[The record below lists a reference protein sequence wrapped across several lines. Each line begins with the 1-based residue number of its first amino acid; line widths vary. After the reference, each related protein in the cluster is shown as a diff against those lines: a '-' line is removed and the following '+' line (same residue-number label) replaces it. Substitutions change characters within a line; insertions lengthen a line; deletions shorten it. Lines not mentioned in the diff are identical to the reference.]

1 MSQAAYLIPPEQADP
16 DTILMAFLDMVKDR
30 GLSLYPA
37 QEEAILEIM
46 AGKHVILNTPTGSG
60 KSLVASALHYKG
72 LCEKRR
78 SFYTCPIKALV
89 SEKFF
94 ALARDFGA
102 HNVGMM
108 TGDATINRDAPIIC
122 CTAEILS
129 NMALRM
135 GADAPV
141 DYAIIDEFHY
151 YSDKDR
157 GMAWQVPLLLLQ
169 NTTFLLMSATIGD
182 CAPIESSLKCIGP
195 KELAVVR
202 SSERPVPLDF
212 TYRETPIHETLQD
225 LIRTGKTPIYVV
237 NFTQR
242 ECVEEAQNVLSIDFC
257 SKEEKATIIAACQGF
272 RFDSPFGKDMRRF
285 ITHGVGLHHAGLLP
299 KYRLLVE
306 KLAQQGLLKIIM
318 GTDTLGVGV
327 NVPIRAV
334 LFTKLCKY
342 DGEKTGILSV
352 RDFKQISGR
361 AGRKGFDEAGSVLA
375 QAPEHVIE
383 NKRMESRAEG
393 NPAKKRKLVKKK
405 PPTKNYVP
413 WDAQTFQRLIDD
425 APEPLTSQFSIT
437 HALILNVLQNDSEEH
452 RGYRKLVKL
461 IARCHDSPVLKSRHR
476 KAAAVLFRALRQ
488 AGIISIVRNRLHG
501 NRVVVNENLQ
511 EDFSLNQALALYLL
525 DTLPKLDSALPNYPL
540 DILTLVE
547 SILENPHI
555 ILAKQVDVLKSAKMA
570 ELKAEGME
578 FDQRIEELDKIEHPK
593 PNRDFIYD
601 TFNAYADVHP
611 WLNAQNIHPKS
622 IARDMFERC
631 AQFHEYVREYSLQ
644 RSEGVLLR
652 YLSQAYKTLIQT
664 VPDAYQDERLEE
676 IGIFLRTML
685 GRVDSSLVQAWEDML
700 APVDDTGDAAAAPKP
715 RVHAFDPKANFRAF
729 STRIRTE
736 MHRLVKCLAMQDYEE
751 AANAVQQSD
760 ADPWPPERFA
770 AAMQPY
776 YESYPKL
783 WSDPST
789 RLPHLTRIKQVEP
802 NVFEVQQVLCDPE
815 QDHQWMALGHVH
827 WDPEAD
833 PDALWVVMDRIGI

>member
-1 MSQAAYLIPPEQADP
+1 M
-16 DTILMAFLDMVKDR
+16 
-30 GLSLYPA
+30 
-37 QEEAILEIM
+37 
-46 AGKHVILNTPTGSG
+46 
-60 KSLVASALHYKG
+60 
-72 LCEKRR
+72 
-78 SFYTCPIKALV
+78 
-89 SEKFF
+89 
-94 ALARDFGA
+94 ARDFGA

-135 GADAPV
+135 GAAAPV

-182 CAPIESSLKCIGP
+182 CTPIERSLEAIGP
-195 KELAVVR
+195 KEVAVVR

-257 SKEEKATIIAACQGF
+257 TKEEKAAITAACQGF

-285 ITHGVGLHHAGLLP
+285 VTHGVGLHHAGLLP

-437 HALILNVLQNDSEEH
+437 HALILNVLQNDSEKQ
-452 RGYRKLVKL
+452 RGYRKLVTL

-476 KAAAVLFRALRQ
+476 KAAAVLFRSLRQ
-488 AGIISIVRNRLHG
+488 AGIISIVRNRVQG

-525 DTLPKLDSALPNYPL
+525 DTLPKLDNTLPNYPL

-555 ILAKQVDVLKSAKMA
+555 ILAKQVDVLKTAKMA

-601 TFNAYADVHP
+601 TFNAYSERHP
-611 WLNAQNIHPKS
+611 WLSAQNIHPKS

-664 VPDAYQDERLEE
+664 VPESYQDERLEE
-676 IGIFLRTML
+676 ISIFLRTML
-685 GRVDSSLVQAWEDML
+685 GRVDSSLVHAWEDML
-700 APVDDTGDAAAAPKP
+700 APVDDTDGPVATPRP

-736 MHRLVKCLAMQDYEE
+736 MHRLVKCLATKDYEE
-751 AANAVQQSD
+751 AAAAVQQNPD
-760 ADPWPPERFA
+760 APWTPERLMA
-770 AAMQPY
+770 EMQPY
-776 YESYPKL
+776 YESYEKL

-789 RLPHLTRIKQVEP
+789 RLPHLTRIKQVET
-802 NVFEVQQVLCDPE
+802 NVYEVQQVLCDPE
-815 QDHQWMALGHVH
+815 QDHQWMVLGQVH

-833 PDALWVVMDRIGI
+833 ADAPWVALDRIGI